1 MRSILYHFNEN
12 KTIYSQVNNE
22 QFELFGK
29 STGAGDNTMKIT
41 KYNPN
46 STNDILRLNSV
57 DDYSSHLNNVQTD
70 LDGLKDLL
78 RNENYCFDP
87 NTLMNV
93 SKKNNFLIFYSL
105 KFIFIISHLCLKH
118 VWWASLKLLFL

>member
-1 MRSILYHFNEN
+1 M
-12 KTIYSQVNNE
+12 NNE
-22 QFELFGK
+22 QFDLFGK
-29 STGAGDNTMKIT
+29 STTTGADNKMRIT

-93 SKKNNFLIFYSL
+93 SKQFN
-105 KFIFIISHLCLKH
+105 
-118 VWWASLKLLFL
+118 LLYINAY